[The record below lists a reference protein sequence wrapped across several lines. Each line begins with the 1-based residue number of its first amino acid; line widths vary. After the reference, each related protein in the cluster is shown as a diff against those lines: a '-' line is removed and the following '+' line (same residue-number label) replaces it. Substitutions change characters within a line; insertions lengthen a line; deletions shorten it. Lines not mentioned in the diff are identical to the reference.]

1 MDLKKIGL
9 FAGGGVVRNGRN
21 QGTEQQG
28 CEKKH
33 THRPQRLH

>member
-21 QGTEQQG
+21 QGTEQWKSLG
-28 CEKKH
+28 I
-33 THRPQRLH
+33 TL